1 MGRGASGQPARDVS
15 TSPCPSRREHT
26 RNGEAPAAL
35 IYIFLPIAALL
46 TSILSGMLG
55 MGGGMLLLAAL
66 FSCGMPHAEVIPA
79 HAAVQL
85 VSNSTRTL
93 AFWRQVDWRTVRRF
107 LLGVLPGSVLGI
119 LVMVVL
125 GRPEGSQPILK
136 IIIGVYILTMAAL
149 PTRRDARVRPFTWW
163 DFPLLGLVAGTAAF
177 TVGAIGPLISPLFA
191 RRDFVKERLIAT
203 KAVCQVLLH
212 LAKIPVFLA
221 LLTFDDLAALGLVTM
236 IMAIVVVP
244 GTLIG
249 KRFLR
254 RLSARGFVS
263 LYRTALLVAG
273 AKVLLLDGVWAALRA
288 T

>member
-1 MGRGASGQPARDVS
+1 M
-15 TSPCPSRREHT
+15 
-26 RNGEAPAAL
+26 

-107 LLGVLPGSVLGI
+107 LLGVLPGGLLGV

-177 TVGAIGPLISPLFA
+177 TVGAIGPLIAPLFA
-191 RRDFVKERLIAT
+191 RRDFFKERLIAT
-203 KAVCQVLLH
+203 KAVCQALLH

-221 LLTFDDLAALGLVTM
+221 LLTFDDLAALGLITM

-263 LYRTALLVAG
+263 LYRIALLVAG